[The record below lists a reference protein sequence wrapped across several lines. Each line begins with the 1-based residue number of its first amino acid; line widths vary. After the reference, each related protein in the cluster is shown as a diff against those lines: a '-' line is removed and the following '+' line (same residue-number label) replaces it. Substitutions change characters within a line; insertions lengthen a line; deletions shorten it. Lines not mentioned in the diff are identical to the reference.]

1 MQPRPTAT
9 PPATVFIVDDEA
21 DVRDALSLLLR
32 SVALRAVAY
41 PDAPTF
47 LDRHERNACPA
58 CLLADLRMP
67 GMSGLDL
74 FAELK
79 RRGSAIPTI
88 VMTGHGEVSVAVR
101 AMKAGAFDFIEKPFR
116 DQALL
121 DLVQQALTASMQ
133 VRDAAAQ
140 RVEIETRA
148 SRLTPR
154 EREVMDLVVLGKL
167 NKVIAHELGLS
178 IRTVELHR
186 ARLMEKM
193 EAKTFSDLV
202 RMAVALGPVRSAV

>member
-1 MQPRPTAT
+1 MLPRA
-9 PPATVFIVDDEA
+9 PANAAPTVFVVDDEA
-21 DVRDALSLLLR
+21 DVREALTLLMR
-32 SVALRAVAY
+32 SVALHAVAF
-41 PDAPTF
+41 PGAQAF
-47 LDRHERNACPA
+47 LNGYERDACPA

-79 RRGSAIPTI
+79 HRGSRTPTI
-88 VMTGHGEVSVAVR
+88 IMTGHGEVSVAVR
-101 AMKAGAFDFIEKPFR
+101 AMKAGVFDFIEKPFR

-121 DLVQQALTASMQ
+121 DLVQQALAASTQ
-133 VRDAAAQ
+133 VRDAATQ
-140 RVEIETRA
+140 RAEVETRVA
-148 SRLTPR
+148 RLTAR

-193 EAKTFSDLV
+193 EARTFSDLV
-202 RMAVALGPVRSAV
+202 RMAVALEPARTGV

>member
-1 MQPRPTAT
+1 M
-9 PPATVFIVDDEA
+9 PPGASANAVPTVFVVDDEA
-21 DVRDALSLLLR
+21 DVREALTLLMR
-32 SVALRAVAY
+32 SVALRSVAF
-41 PDAPTF
+41 PGAQAF
-47 LDRHERNACPA
+47 LDAYERDACPA

-79 RRGSAIPTI
+79 RRGSRMPAII
-88 VMTGHGEVSVAVR
+88 MTGHGEVSVAVR
-101 AMKAGAFDFIEKPFR
+101 AMKAGVFDFIEKPFR

-121 DLVQQALTASMQ
+121 DLVQQALAASMQ
-133 VRDAAAQ
+133 VRDVAAQ
-140 RVEIETRA
+140 RVEVETRA